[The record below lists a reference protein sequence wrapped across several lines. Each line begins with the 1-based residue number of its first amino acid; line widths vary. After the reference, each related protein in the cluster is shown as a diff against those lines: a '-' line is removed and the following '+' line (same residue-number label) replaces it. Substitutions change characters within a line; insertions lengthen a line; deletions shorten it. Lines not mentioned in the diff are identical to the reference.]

1 MKIYLPIPPSA
12 NMLFRTTDGKRF
24 KTAKYRNWLD
34 AGTQYIASQGIVIQ
48 PFKEVH
54 IEIYVPRLRFN
65 SDIDNRIKPVLD
77 LLVKTDII
85 QDDSLVKSIY
95 AEWVDR
101 DADCYVTI
109 YGEEW

>member
-24 KTAKYRNWLD
+24 KTAKYKSWITS
-34 AGTQYIASQGIVIQ
+34 GMQYILDQNITFQALS
-48 PFKEVH
+48 EVH
-54 IEIYVPRLRFN
+54 IELYVPRLRTN

-77 LLVKTDII
+77 LLVRTDII
-85 QDDSLVKSIY
+85 QDDSLVKSVY

-109 YGEEW
+109 YGDE

>member
-1 MKIYLPIPPSA
+1 MKIYLPVPPSA

-24 KTAKYRNWLD
+24 KTAKYRSWIH
-34 AGTQYIASQGIVIQ
+34 AGCEYIQAQNIIC
-48 PFKEVH
+48 PMLTEVH
-54 IEIYVPRLRFN
+54 VELYVPRLRSN

-95 AEWVDR
+95 AEWVER

-109 YGEEW
+109 YGET